1 MKLTFLTLAG
11 IENSTTKR
19 IFYLAR
25 ELKKKGYEIEFLTF
39 NWLAKKGSS
48 GKGDIE
54 IGGIKIKEIKIKD
67 NLFNIFIKAPIKLFS
82 KIHGE
87 IIILSKPLP
96 PHTIPL
102 LIAKPFLHK
111 SIILDE
117 DDWEGSGGGASYSE
131 FGWFK
136 RTLINFLEEYLI
148 KNSDGVITS
157 SKTLEKRAIYAKAKK
172 VLYLPNVAEINTLD
186 INNKRQDEIK
196 KELRIKDETIFI
208 SASSHG
214 SDILTESLM
223 DFLKA
228 FGKVK
233 QNFKIIIAGEGKHTE
248 AIKKLCIGL
257 KIDKKVNFVGFVS
270 EDKLKEYMSI
280 SDVAIVAITTK
291 YPYTLY
297 AMSSRPRKMY
307 EAMSLGLPIIGHN
320 AGEIKETLGNT
331 NFLVEEGNEQ
341 ALIKKIEEIIKTNK
355 GELKKIGE
363 INKEKIKREYN
374 FDNQSNKFIKFINEI
389 V

>member
-1 MKLTFLTLAG
+1 MKITFLTLVG

-48 GKGDIE
+48 CKGDTEIE
-54 IGGIKIKEIKIKD
+54 GIKLKEIKVKD

-82 KIHGE
+82 NIHGD

-102 LIAKPFLHK
+102 LIAKPFLRK
-111 SIILDE
+111 KIILDE
-117 DDWEGSGGGASYSE
+117 DDWEGTGGGASYSE

-148 KNSDGVITS
+148 KKSNGVITS
-157 SKTLEKRAIYAKAKK
+157 SKTLEKRVICAKAKK
-172 VLYLPNVAEINTLD
+172 VIYLPNVAEINTLE
-186 INNKRQDEIK
+186 INNKRKEEIK
-196 KELRIKDETIFI
+196 NELGIKDEKVFI
-208 SASSHG
+208 STSSHG
-214 SDILTESLM
+214 SDILAESLM

-228 FGKVK
+228 FGKIK
-233 QNFKIIIAGEGKHTE
+233 QNFKFIIAGEGKHTE
-248 AIKKLCIGL
+248 AIKKLCCDL

-270 EDKLKEYMSI
+270 EDKLKEYMSV
-280 SDVAIVAITTK
+280 SDVAVVAITTK

-297 AMSSRPRKMY
+297 AMSSSPRKMY
-307 EAMSLGLPIIGHN
+307 EAMSLGLPIIGYN
-320 AGEIKETLGNT
+320 AGETKETLGNT
-331 NFLVEEGNEQ
+331 NFLIEEGNEQ
-341 ALIKKIEEIIKTNK
+341 VLIKKIEEIIKTNK
-355 GELKKIGE
+355 EELKKIGK
-363 INKEKIKREYN
+363 INKEKIIKEYN
-374 FDNQSNKFIKFINEI
+374 FDNQANKFIKFIKEL
-389 V
+389 